1 MKQNVLVKAAVGAV
15 AAALMVFGAVADE
28 AYTLVSKENGYSYI
42 EIHQDLD
49 AFSFTSDF
57 KSIGNSGKVGYVKY
71 SQDLTDD
78 QLSDYIRSHAGDAEF
93 GKKINHGL
101 VDLGALSAGDR
112 IGFYL
117 ERNNGDTIYESFFV
131 AKHGVDY
138 LEFDKN
144 YSGSSKDEWMSI
156 SNVKAVGH
164 VTAGGPLPGVLAVLL
179 IGGLGAGSMKLRKRR
194 A

>member
-1 MKQNVLVKAAVGAV
+1 MAGLVQCLDEFHSGKHFRDLVGVRRIVEIRVALQFVL
-15 AAALMVFGAVADE
+15 
-28 AYTLVSKENGYSYI
+28 
-42 EIHQDLD
+42 
-49 AFSFTSDF
+49 AFPAGPDF
-57 KSIGNSGKVGYVKY
+57 FGNSGKVGYVVY

-78 QLSDYIRSHAGDAEF
+78 QLGDYLRAHAGNAEF

-101 VDLGALSAGDR
+101 VDLGSLSAGDR
-112 IGFYL
+112 VGFFL
-117 ERNNGDTIYESFFV
+117 ERNNGDTIYTTAF
-131 AKHGVDY
+131 ATKHGTDY
-138 LEFDKN
+138 LDFTKN
-144 YSGSSKDEWMSI
+144 GTGSSKDEWMSI